1 MSKANKGRTFMLT
14 KLSKDP
20 MYDSCHGEPYLVP
33 LPRWDN
39 GFNPASLPQRYESPR
54 PYLCSSKVG
63 RRLI

>member
-1 MSKANKGRTFMLT
+1 MLT

-20 MYDSCHGEPYLVP
+20 MYDSGHGEPYLVP

-39 GFNPASLPQRYESPR
+39 GFNPANLPRRYESPR